1 MISLSIADG
10 VAEVVLNAPQ
20 KLNSLDEQALA
31 ELSRAYDDA
40 AAAASRGEVRAL
52 LLRGEGR
59 AFCAGR
65 DIAGVTPETDDAEA
79 YLGGLVQPLLQKMS
93 AFPAPTFAAAQGAC
107 LGVGLGLLL
116 ATDVVYVAENA
127 KFGSPFAK
135 LGATL
140 DSGGHWY
147 FTERL
152 GMHRTLDLIYTAEL
166 ISGAEAVAQGMF
178 SRALPSDGLLDSTRA
193 IVAKVATGATGAFK
207 ASKELVGAHPRPA
220 PGPLGLHAGG
230 ECRAGVALQDRG
242 LRRGLPRVPGEARA
256 TVHRPQRASSSV
268 SLVGQLRDL
277 QPPFWLR
284 DLYVPPRPTRRGKHQ
299 ASLLPQG
306 NDQSSSGTR
315 NGSKTNPVSRR
326 DTALSPTGT
335 ATNQSTG
342 RNRSI
347 PAGPQIG

>member
-1 MISLSIADG
+1 MISLYITNG
-10 VAEVVLNAPQ
+10 IAEVVLNAPY
-20 KLNSLDEQALA
+20 KLNSLDEQALRD
-31 ELSRAYDDA
+31 LTQAYDDA

-65 DIAGVTPETDDAEA
+65 DIAGVTPENDDAEA

-93 AFPAPTFAAAQGAC
+93 SFPAPTFAAAQGAC

-166 ISGAEAVAQGMF
+166 MSGAEAVAKGMF
-178 SRALPSDGLLDSTRA
+178 SRAMPADELLESTRA
-193 IVAKVATGATGAFK
+193 IVAKVAMGATGAFK
-207 ASKELVGAHPRPA
+207 ASKELVAHIRDQR
-220 PGPLGLHAGG
+220 LGLWASMQEENSEQARLCKSEDYAEGF
-230 ECRAGVALQDRG
+230 RAFQEKR
-242 LRRGLPRVPGEARA
+242 E
-256 TVHRPQRASSSV
+256 PQFK
-268 SLVGQLRDL
+268 G
-277 QPPFWLR
+277 
-284 DLYVPPRPTRRGKHQ
+284 
-299 ASLLPQG
+299 
-306 NDQSSSGTR
+306 
-315 NGSKTNPVSRR
+315 
-326 DTALSPTGT
+326 
-335 ATNQSTG
+335 
-342 RNRSI
+342 
-347 PAGPQIG
+347 

>member
-1 MISLSIADG
+1 MISLSINNA
-10 VAEVVLNAPQ
+10 VAEVVLNAPH

-31 ELSRAYDDA
+31 DLTQAYDDA

-65 DIAGVTPETDDAEA
+65 DIQNVTPESDDAAA
-79 YLGGLVQPLLQKMS
+79 YLGGLVEPLLKKMA
-93 AFPAPTFAAAQGAC
+93 AFPAPTFAAAHGAC

-166 ISGAEAVAQGMF
+166 MSGAEAVARGMF
-178 SRALPSDGLLDSTRA
+178 SRAIPADQLLETTRG
-193 IVAKVATGATGAFK
+193 IVNRVASGATGAFV
-207 ASKELVGAHPRPA
+207 ASKELVAHIRDQR
-220 PGPLGLHAGG
+220 LGLWQSMQEENAEQARLCTTDDYAEGF
-230 ECRAGVALQDRG
+230 RAFQEKREPKFTG
-242 LRRGLPRVPGEARA
+242 
-256 TVHRPQRASSSV
+256 
-268 SLVGQLRDL
+268 
-277 QPPFWLR
+277 
-284 DLYVPPRPTRRGKHQ
+284 RGK
-299 ASLLPQG
+299 
-306 NDQSSSGTR
+306 
-315 NGSKTNPVSRR
+315 
-326 DTALSPTGT
+326 
-335 ATNQSTG
+335 
-342 RNRSI
+342 
-347 PAGPQIG
+347 

>member
-1 MISLSIADG
+1 MISLSISNG
-10 VAEVVLNAPQ
+10 IAEVVLDAPH
-20 KLNSLDEQALA
+20 KLNSLDEQALRD
-31 ELSRAYDDA
+31 LTQAYDDA

-65 DIAGVTPETDDAEA
+65 DIAGVTPENDDAGA
-79 YLGGLVQPLLQKMS
+79 YLGGLVEPLLKKMA

-166 ISGAEAVAQGMF
+166 MSGAEAVAQGLF
-178 SRALPSDGLLDSTRA
+178 SRAMPADELLETTRS
-193 IVAKVATGATGAFK
+193 IVSFDDTAATGAFN
-207 ASKELVGAHPRPA
+207 ASKELVAHLRDQR
-220 PGPLGLHAGG
+220 LGLWEAMEEENAEQARLCKG
-230 ECRAGVALQDRG
+230 EDYAEGFRAFQEKR
-242 LRRGLPRVPGEARA
+242 
-256 TVHRPQRASSSV
+256 T
-268 SLVGQLRDL
+268 
-277 QPPFWLR
+277 
-284 DLYVPPRPTRRGKHQ
+284 
-299 ASLLPQG
+299 
-306 NDQSSSGTR
+306 
-315 NGSKTNPVSRR
+315 PVFK
-326 DTALSPTGT
+326 G
-335 ATNQSTG
+335 
-342 RNRSI
+342 
-347 PAGPQIG
+347 